1 MRRSEVDLGTRLGA
15 TRLRS
20 PLVAACGTVGSV
32 VDFAGVADLSVYGA
46 AVAKSVSGTPWRGRE
61 EPRLAATGNGMLNGI
76 GIQNPGVDEWVETI
90 GPRLGSLATDV
101 WGSAV
106 GKDPDE
112 FAFVAERLT
121 TIGVTAIE
129 VNLSCPNLE
138 NGKMFALDTAESARV
153 VRAVRA
159 ATTLPVGVKLTP
171 NSEDIVS
178 VAAAVADAG
187 ADWVV
192 LGNTVWGAGFDVET
206 RRPLLSGVVGG
217 YSGAPIKPVALRCV
231 WQVAQALPDLPIV
244 GTGGVASGDDV
255 VEFLLA
261 GASAVGVG
269 TAHFASP
276 RIGSRIT
283 SQLRRYMARHEVKS
297 LGELIGAVEQW

>member
-1 MRRSEVDLGTRLGA
+1 VKRSEVDLGTRLGE
-15 TRLRS
+15 TSLQS

-32 VDFAGVADLSVYGA
+32 VDFAGVADLSLYGA
-46 AVAKSVSGTPWRGRE
+46 AVAKSVSGTPWPGRE

-76 GIQNPGVDEWVETI
+76 GIQNPGVREWVETI
-90 GPRLGSLATDV
+90 GPQLGNLATNV
-101 WGSAV
+101 WGSVV

-121 TIGVTAIE
+121 TTDVTAIE

-178 VAAAVADAG
+178 VAAAVAEAG

-192 LGNTVWGAGFDVET
+192 LGNTVWGAGFDIET
-206 RRPLLSGVVGG
+206 RRPLLSGVIGG

-231 WQVAQALPDLPIV
+231 WQVAQALPDLPII
-244 GTGGVASGDDV
+244 GTGGVACGDDV

-276 RIGSRIT
+276 RIGARIT
-283 SQLRRYMARHEVKS
+283 SQLRRYMASHEIES

>member
-1 MRRSEVDLGTRLGA
+1 
-15 TRLRS
+15 
-20 PLVAACGTVGSV
+20 V

-46 AVAKSVSGTPWRGRE
+46 AVAKSVSGTPWPGRQ

-76 GIQNPGVDEWVETI
+76 GIQNPGVDEWVEAI
-90 GPRLGSLATDV
+90 GPQLGGLATNV

-106 GKDPDE
+106 GNDADE
-112 FAFVAERLT
+112 FAYVTERLAT
-121 TIGVTAIE
+121 TDVTAIE
-129 VNLSCPNLE
+129 VNLSCPNLQS
-138 NGKMFALDTAESARV
+138 GKMFALDTVESARV

-159 ATTLPVGVKLTP
+159 ATRLPVGVKLTP
-171 NSEDIVS
+171 NSEDIV
-178 VAAAVADAG
+178 AVADAVAEAG

-192 LGNTVWGAGFDVET
+192 LGNTVWGAGFDIET
-206 RRPLLSGVVGG
+206 RRPLLSGVIGG

-244 GTGGVASGDDV
+244 GTGGVDCGSDV

-276 RIGSRIT
+276 RVGSRIT
-283 SQLRRYMARHEVKS
+283 SQLRRYMARHGIES
-297 LGELIGAVEQW
+297 LGDLIGAVEQW